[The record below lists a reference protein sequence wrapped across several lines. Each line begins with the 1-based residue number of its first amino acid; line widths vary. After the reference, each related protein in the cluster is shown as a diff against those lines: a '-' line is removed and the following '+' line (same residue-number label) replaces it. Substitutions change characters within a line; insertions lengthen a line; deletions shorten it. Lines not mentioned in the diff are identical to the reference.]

1 MDCIFNATFFQP
13 LFKKIKMLKK
23 KKKKKKSTRGF
34 VVADPVCEGW
44 RWAQQ
49 KFCVTQQGHLA
60 TSSLLGLQLQH
71 SKPPKI
77 GRAHV

>member
-13 LFKKIKMLKK
+13 LFFYKIKMLKK
-23 KKKKKKSTRGF
+23 EEKKISTRGF

-49 KFCVTQQGHLA
+49 QFCTAGTSCHLQPFGSPA
-60 TSSLLGLQLQH
+60 STL
-71 SKPPKI
+71 
-77 GRAHV
+77 